1 MFFGP
6 KKYSLVI
13 SLRICIL
20 YIAISTRGTTWKW
33 QWQSSGLTPEVDNT
47 KDVGNIQY
55 ISSLNQDKR
64 LPLCKHFK
72 KRKLFQ
78 FH

>member
-20 YIAISTRGTTWKW
+20 YIGISTRRTTWKW
-33 QWQSSGLTPEVDNT
+33 QWQSSGLTPELDNT
-47 KDVGNIQY
+47 KMSEIYNTF
-55 ISSLNQDKR
+55 L
-64 LPLCKHFK
+64 L
-72 KRKLFQ
+72 
-78 FH
+78 